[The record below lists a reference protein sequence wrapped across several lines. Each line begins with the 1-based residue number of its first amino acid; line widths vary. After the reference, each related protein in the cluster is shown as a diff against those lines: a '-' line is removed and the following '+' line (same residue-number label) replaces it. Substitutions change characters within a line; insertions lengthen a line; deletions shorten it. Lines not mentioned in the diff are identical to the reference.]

1 MRHCIECG
9 GALTGEHGIGM
20 EKNELMPLMFSD
32 ADMELMRRMRE
43 AFNPDGRLNP
53 GKSFAAGQGMQ
64 GSADSAVRAPPRWEF
79 CEIYGTN

>member
-32 ADMELMRRMRE
+32 ADLDLMRRVRE
-43 AFNPDGRLNP
+43 AFNPDGVLNP
-53 GKSFAAGQGMQ
+53 AKILPLGKGCKEVRIPPQGA
-64 GSADSAVRAPPRWEF
+64 SAYP
-79 CEIYGTN
+79 TL